1 MTDIIL
7 SIHPKWTGKIYSGEK
22 TIEIR
27 KTRPYHWCSFPSKVI
42 YLYETSPI
50 KKVTGFVFLTWVH
63 EADKELLENPE
74 KYFLG
79 KKKKACLT
87 AEELIKYSN
96 GKNLYF
102 WNLKD
107 PYKFDTPRN
116 IKGSVPQS
124 WRYLKEGETYD

>member
-1 MTDIIL
+1 M
-7 SIHPKWTGKIYSGEK
+7 
-22 TIEIR
+22 
-27 KTRPYHWCSFPSKVI
+27 
-42 YLYETSPI
+42 
-50 KKVTGFVFLTWVH
+50 H

-74 KYFLG
+74 KYFWG
-79 KKKKACLT
+79 KIKKTCLI

-102 WNLKD
+102 WDLKD

-124 WRYLKEGETYD
+124 WRYLKEGETYDLT